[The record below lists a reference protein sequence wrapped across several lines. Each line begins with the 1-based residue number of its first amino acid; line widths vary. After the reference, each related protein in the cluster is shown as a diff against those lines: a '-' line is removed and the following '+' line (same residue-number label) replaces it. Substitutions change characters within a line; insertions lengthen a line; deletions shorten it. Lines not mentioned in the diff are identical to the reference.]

1 MAHKA
6 KLPGTRSRH
15 ISSGLGLAFSLAALL
30 LGVVPVLMQ
39 SLLSWQQGDFEQFQG

>member
-30 LGVVPVLMQ
+30 LGVVPVLVRVITLK
-39 SLLSWQQGDFEQFQG
+39 SISERWE